1 MIARVCSAEL
11 SNYERAY
18 IVMRYCGV
26 HLLFDTCG
34 TQTRSADL
42 ILEILDL
49 AVVVV
54 HVVVA
59 AQQLLA
65 DGPVVVAGVLVRTP
79 RLGGRQ
85 DAQREEEEETGW

>member
-1 MIARVCSAEL
+1 MA
-11 SNYERAY
+11 
-18 IVMRYCGV
+18 
-26 HLLFDTCG
+26 
-34 TQTRSADL
+34 

-65 DGPVVVAGVLVRTP
+65 DGPVVVARVLVRAL
-79 RLGGRQ
+79 RL
-85 DAQREEEEETGW
+85 DAAQRAAQGRARGS